1 MSDWT
6 TVKALAAAE
15 GVTPRQ
21 IHAWVEKGA
30 VEKAQLARQTGV
42 RVRLRPGA
50 TEDDDAAD

>member
-1 MSDWT
+1 MTEWT

-50 TEDDDAAD
+50 TDDDDED